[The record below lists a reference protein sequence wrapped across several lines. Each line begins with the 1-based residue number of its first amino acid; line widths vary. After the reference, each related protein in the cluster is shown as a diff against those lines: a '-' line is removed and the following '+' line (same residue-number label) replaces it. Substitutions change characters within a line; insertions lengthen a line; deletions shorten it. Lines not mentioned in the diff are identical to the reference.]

1 MAGKYTKGQIL
12 VLIAAFL
19 GWMFDGIEMGLIPIV
34 GAPAIEDLTT
44 MTSDSIIGAWLGRYA
59 ASFLI
64 GAALG
69 GIIFGWMGDK
79 IGRVRSMAI
88 SIVMYSLFTGMWYFA
103 GAPWHI
109 ALFLFIAALGM
120 GGQWALA
127 VSLVMEV
134 WPERNRPM
142 LAGVIGAANNFG
154 LVSIAVVGFIFP
166 ITVDSWRWM
175 ALCGLIPGILAIFII
190 ISVPESAK
198 WKESVSRVPI
208 RINPLKEVFTPPHLR
223 NTIIGIVLGTTMMVG
238 TWAAATTFGPR
249 WTNVIAGVD
258 KPFSK
263 AAFQMAMSG
272 GAIIGCLI
280 APLLA
285 QRIGRKRTYFFCA
298 VSAFITTQVLFRT
311 FDTYNV
317 YFILMVILM
326 GITVVSFYGLLP
338 LYLPELFP
346 TRIRATGSGLAYN
359 SGRFLAAAGAVST
372 GSMVSYFEGDYGLAV
387 STITFIYIVGMIV
400 IWFAPETRGKPLPE

>member
-1 MAGKYTKGQIL
+1 MARKYSKGQIL

-34 GAPAIEDLTT
+34 GAPAVQDLAATA
-44 MTSDSIIGAWLGRYA
+44 SDNVIGAWLGRFA
-59 ASFLI
+59 ATFLL

-69 GIIFGWMGDK
+69 GIFFGWMGDK
-79 IGRVRSMAI
+79 VGRVRSMAI
-88 SIVMYSLFTGMWYFA
+88 SIVMYSLFTGLWYFA

-109 ALFLFIAALGM
+109 AVLLFIAAIGM
-120 GGQWALA
+120 GGQWSLA

-134 WPERNRPM
+134 WPEKNRPM

-154 LVSIAVVGFIFP
+154 LVSIAVVGFIVP

-175 ALCGLIPGILAIFII
+175 ALCGLIPGLLAIFVIL
-190 ISVPESAK
+190 SVPESKK
-198 WKESVSRVPI
+198 WKKSVSEAKSKI
-208 RINPLKEVFTPPHLR
+208 KPLKEIFTPPILK
-223 NTIIGIVLGTTMMVG
+223 NTIIGIVLGTTMMAG

-249 WTNVIAGVD
+249 WTNVIAGPD
-258 KPFSK
+258 NPFSK

-272 GAIIGCLI
+272 GAIIGCLL

-285 QRIGRKRTYFFCA
+285 QKIGRKRAYFFCA
-298 VSAFITTQVLFRT
+298 LAAFITTQVLFRT

-317 YFILMVILM
+317 WLFVMIVVM

-346 TRIRATGSGLAYN
+346 TRVRATGSGLAYN

-372 GSMVSYFEGDYGLAV
+372 GTLVSYFDGDYGLAV
-387 STITFIYIVGMIV
+387 STITLIYIVGMII
-400 IWFAPETRGKPLPE
+400 IWFAPETKGKGLPE